1 MRKYSCL
8 ISKRKHYVFLFR
20 NSVSLP
26 SQCQSTRRESKTSA
40 RFTRV
45 AFAKEILMLLVF
57 GICLPTTDVYSDVVL
72 IHQLFT
78 NPTDFKCHSHVIP
91 SWWVRDGGDYF
102 GNGLYTNCDDGSDEH
117 GK

>member
-1 MRKYSCL
+1 MY
-8 ISKRKHYVFLFR
+8 YFFLFR
-20 NSVSLP
+20 NRVSLP
-26 SQCQSTRRESKTSA
+26 SQCQSTRRESQTSA

-72 IHQLFT
+72 IHQLYT
-78 NPTDFKCHSHVIP
+78 NPTQFKCHTHVIP
-91 SWWVRDGGDYF
+91 SWQARTGQD
-102 GNGLYTNCDDGSDEH
+102 TCDDGSDEH